1 MFGLKDWIFSRIS
14 NWLTAERAP
23 EGLPMYDFERMAY
36 ELRPGD
42 ALLAEGRTRVGSV
55 IKTISESP
63 WTHSALYIG
72 RFHDIEDPELRKI
85 LVYHYDGNPSTQL
98 LVEAV
103 MGKGT
108 ILTPLDTYRDCH
120 MRICRPTGLAPQD
133 AQKVIGFAIRK
144 LGSDYDVRQLL
155 DLARF
160 LFPYALI
167 PHSWRSVL
175 FQHNAGG
182 PTRTVCSTLMAEA
195 FASVNFPILPIV
207 EQDAQGHLTFYKRN
221 PRLFAPRDFD
231 YSPYFDI
238 IKYPFVAVTAAAYK
252 NLPWEEDGVY
262 CNREGDCYTVASPAP
277 AQASEPARTR
287 INLLA
292 RQCRQASTDAGTT
305 KPPVLHP
312 VPERQDTV
320 SGDTADSD
328 ATPPPVV
335 NPAEMDTGVPSRFSS
350 AETVA
355 PNERDAA

>member
-1 MFGLKDWIFSRIS
+1 MFGLKDWVFRKIS
-14 NWLTAERAP
+14 DWLTAERPP

-72 RFHDIEDPELRKI
+72 RFHDIEDPDLRKI
-85 LVYHYDGNPSTQL
+85 LVRHYDGNPSTQL

-103 MGKGT
+103 MGQGT
-108 ILTPLDTYRDCH
+108 ILTPLETYRDSH
-120 MRICRPTGLAPQD
+120 MRICRPTGLAHQD
-133 AQKVIGFAIRK
+133 AQAVIGFAIRK
-144 LGSDYDVRQLL
+144 LGSGYDVRQLL

-167 PHSWRSVL
+167 PRSWRSVL

-195 FASVNFPILPIV
+195 FASVDFPVLPIV
-207 EQDAQGHLTFYKRN
+207 EQDDQGHLTFYKRN

-252 NLPWEEDGVY
+252 DLPWEEEGVY
-262 CNREGDCYTVASPAP
+262 CNREGDCYTVATP
-277 AQASEPARTR
+277 AQIRKSDPILTQV
-287 INLLA
+287 NLLTRRSRRSSSKATAA
-292 RQCRQASTDAGTT
+292 R
-305 KPPVLHP
+305 PPVLQP
-312 VPERQDTV
+312 VPDQQQGDDTNTGSITPSRV
-320 SGDTADSD
+320 DTAELETGIFTRFGGDTTIA
-328 ATPPPVV
+328 A
-335 NPAEMDTGVPSRFSS
+335 
-350 AETVA
+350 
-355 PNERDAA
+355 NERDAA